1 MEILLILIPTALGL
15 SFLFGADSGS
25 DDDNSTEADALLAAE
40 SAQTE
45 EEATA
50 PYYGADG
57 DPLTGDSLKDL
68 INGTSGDDMML

>member
-1 MEILLILIPTALGL
+1 MMAILQWQTRCLPPR
-15 SFLFGADSGS
+15 
-25 DDDNSTEADALLAAE
+25 

-57 DPLTGDSLKDL
+57 DPLTGDSLDDL
-68 INGTSGDDMML
+68 INGTSGDDMMLGRVWRRYT